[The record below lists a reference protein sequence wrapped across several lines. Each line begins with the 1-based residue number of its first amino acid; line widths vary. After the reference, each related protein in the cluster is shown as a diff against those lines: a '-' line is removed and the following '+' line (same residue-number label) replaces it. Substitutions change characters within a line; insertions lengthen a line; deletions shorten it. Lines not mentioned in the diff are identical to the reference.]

1 MAKTEYE
8 KNLNRH
14 TASIVLW
21 TAAAVLLVLLFL
33 FLLLFRVRNIEVVG
47 NYHYTDAQVEEMLMK
62 GPFSKNTVILSLL
75 NKHKKIEGADFIDSV
90 TVDMTG
96 INSVRIQVNEKELIG
111 YVSYQN
117 AYWYFD
123 ADGKVLVRSDTPEN
137 SGTSS
142 GAQSGTSDSV
152 SSVTS
157 SGASGSESSVTSS
170 GASDSSSSVTSS
182 GASDPASS
190 VTPSG
195 ASGSESSVTSSAAS
209 DPASSGTSSE
219 DASGNSAD
227 SSAADSGVTPADNTA
242 ETVSEVIPQTAQAA
256 SEESTGSGT
265 VTPQEVTQDSGGQV
279 VLEPEVV
286 QDDES
291 TASSGSGVEAPK
303 EADRDYIPL
312 IEGLVFSE
320 AAVGET
326 LPVADPGVFK
336 TIASLKNIVNKN
348 NIPPDRVIFAE
359 DGTLSLV
366 YGQASVLLGADENLE
381 AKLEELTGILP
392 KMTDL
397 SGTLHLENFDGTQD
411 RVIFDKS

>member
-137 SGTSS
+137 S
-142 GAQSGTSDSV
+142 V
-152 SSVTS
+152 
-157 SGASGSESSVTSS
+157 
-170 GASDSSSSVTSS
+170 
-182 GASDPASS
+182 ASS
-190 VTPSG
+190 E
-195 ASGSESSVTSSAAS
+195 AS
-209 DPASSGTSSE
+209 P
-219 DASGNSAD
+219 AD
-227 SSAADSGVTPADNTA
+227 STS

-265 VTPQEVTQDSGGQV
+265 VTPQEVAEDSGGQV

-291 TASSGSGVEAPK
+291 AASSGSGVEAPK
-303 EADRDYIPL
+303 EADRDYIPF

-336 TIASLKNIVNKN
+336 TIGSLKNIVNKN
-348 NIPPDRVIFAE
+348 NIPPDRVAFAE